1 MSRRH
6 LATVSLCA
14 IGVVIWNS
22 QALAQFTSL
31 PTIVVGGQS
40 QRHTAAPA
48 APSPAR
54 AASAPA
60 RVSRA
65 PTRSTPIL
73 QTAPQPVQPSGPK
86 PPPITAS
93 SEKFFT
99 GAEVTAYP
107 YSRPSESLEIVPGLI
122 VTQHSGDGKANQY
135 FLRGFNLDHGT
146 DLAIYL
152 DGMPLNMR
160 THGHGQG
167 YADTNMLIPEL
178 LSYVLARKGP
188 YDAQDGDFGS
198 AGSVYIQYV
207 NKVDKGYFGLTGGSF
222 GYGRAFAIQP
232 YKDFA
237 GGSAYGA
244 VELNYYNGPWERGDN
259 LRKFNSVLRW
269 SRGTEEDGAAVTF
282 MGYVNKWYSTD
293 QIPERAVY
301 GGVKSLWGT
310 LDATDGGATSR
321 FSLSGRWSQVD
332 GNQFSRVE
340 GYAVRQTLELYNNF
354 TYFLTHQDLGDQ
366 FRQFDY
372 RTYFGVNAQ
381 HGINWNSFGLPITT
395 RVGFQ
400 SRYDDIRVGLQESV
414 RRQMYSTIN
423 NNYVGEGSIG
433 VWTDT
438 TVAWTPWLKTVGG
451 VRFDYYNA
459 NVSNVQSLYD
469 APKVFDS
476 NGLPAFVW
484 AGPFNQGTKGASIV
498 SPKASIIVGP
508 FYKTE
513 LFFNYGEGFH
523 STDARGTVIRYETTA
538 LGDDDFFAGVA
549 RIPLLVKSRGAEIGA
564 RTKFVEGLDSSISFF
579 WLNLDSENQFV
590 GDAGTTEFG
599 RPTRRYGIEI
609 ANHYK
614 PTSWLMFDGDVSLV
628 HARFRGVDQQ
638 AWLGYLDLV
647 TPEALPYGSYL
658 GNAPGNYLFNA
669 PSIVA
674 MGGVEIGEATGWFG
688 GLKYRYFGTR
698 PLTPDGY
705 FQSPATGTV
714 NARLGYRWADGWRV
728 QLDAFNIFNSRSD
741 QITYAYGSLLPTDAL
756 YQQCVGG
763 VAPAAVCGVGV
774 MDRHFKPVE
783 PPAVRISVGGPLNL
797 DGGPI
802 TTLPDAKEPFG
813 ALFN

>member
-1 MSRRH
+1 M
-6 LATVSLCA
+6 CA
-14 IGVVIWNS
+14 
-22 QALAQFTSL
+22 ALWSIEARAQFTSL
-31 PTIVVGGQS
+31 PTIVVGGQ
-40 QRHTAAPA
+40 QHRTT
-48 APSPAR
+48 
-54 AASAPA
+54 SAPA
-60 RVSRA
+60 PVVRA
-65 PTRSTPIL
+65 PSRGPVRSSPVVAAVARP
-73 QTAPQPVQPSGPK
+73 APRPAPAVAPAPEPGPK
-86 PPPITAS
+86 RPPITAS

-99 GAEVTAYP
+99 GPEVTAYP
-107 YSRPSESLEIVPGLI
+107 YSRPSESLEIVPGLV
-122 VTQHSGDGKANQY
+122 VTQHSGEGKANQY
-135 FLRGFNLDHGT
+135 YLRGFNLDHGT

-167 YADTNMLIPEL
+167 YADTNFLIPEL

-188 YDAQDGDFGS
+188 YDAQDGDFSS
-198 AGSVYIQYV
+198 AGSVYMQYV

-222 GYGRAFAIQP
+222 GYARAFAIHP

-244 VELNYYNGPWERGDN
+244 VEMNIYNGPWERGDSV
-259 LRKFNSVLRW
+259 RKFNSVLRW

-282 MGYVNKWYSTD
+282 MGYANKWYSTD
-293 QIPERAVY
+293 QIPLRAVTS
-301 GGVKSLWGT
+301 GVKSLWGT
-310 LDATDGGATSR
+310 FDPTSGGATSR

-340 GYAVRQTLELYNNF
+340 GYVVRSTLELYNNF
-354 TYFLTHQDLGDQ
+354 TYFLAHPDVGDQ

-372 RTYFGVNAQ
+372 RTFLGVNAQ
-381 HGINWNSFGLPITT
+381 HGINWNSFGLPVTT
-395 RVGFQ
+395 RIGFQ
-400 SRYDDIRVGLQESV
+400 GRYDDIRLGLQEGE
-414 RRQMYSTIN
+414 RRQLYNTLA

-438 TVAWTPWLKTVGG
+438 TVAWTPWLRTVGG

-459 NVSNVQSLYD
+459 AVRNVQSLYD

-484 AGPFNQGTKGASIV
+484 AGPFNQGSKGAALV

-513 LFFNYGEGFH
+513 LFLNYGEGFH
-523 STDARGTVIRYETTA
+523 STDARGTVLRYSTTE
-538 LGDDDFFAGVA
+538 LGDDDNFANVA

-564 RTKFVEGLDSSISFF
+564 RTKFIDGLDSSITFF
-579 WLNLDSENQFV
+579 WLNLESENQFV

-599 RPTRRYGIEI
+599 RPSRRYGIEI

-614 PTSWLMFDGDVSLV
+614 PTSWLMFDGNVSLV
-628 HARFRGVDQQ
+628 NARFRGVDQQ
-638 AWLGYLDLV
+638 AWLGYLDLI
-647 TPEALPYGSYL
+647 TPEALPYGTYL

-669 PSIVA
+669 PAIVA

-688 GLKYRYFGTR
+688 GLKYRYFGER

-705 FQSPATGTV
+705 FTSPATGTM

-741 QITYAYGSLLPTDAL
+741 QITYGYGSLIPTDAL
-756 YQQCVGG
+756 FQQCQAGI
-763 VAPAAVCGVGV
+763 APGPVCGVGV
-774 MDRHFKPVE
+774 MDRHFKPME
-783 PPAVRISVGGPLNL
+783 PPAVRLSVGGPLNL

-802 TTLPDAKEPFG
+802 TTLPDVGEPFRV
-813 ALFN
+813 FSN